1 MEFKKESKNKMISE
15 FFNAK
20 TIAVIGAAR
29 EAEKAGNIV
38 FRNLIANK
46 ALKVFPVNPN
56 SPSILGEI
64 SYSSVL
70 KIDGKI
76 DLAIIVVPSQIVP
89 SVLNDCGK
97 KKIKNIIIV
106 SAGFSESGNFKLEE
120 QIKKI
125 GEKYKMQILGPNV
138 LGIISPH
145 QNLNASFFKGI
156 PPEGNIAFISQS
168 GAIGTAILDKAIKER
183 TCFSGFVSIGNSM
196 QLDFSDFIE
205 YYGKDEKTKAIVL
218 YIESLK
224 EGRGRRFID
233 VCREVS
239 KKKPILAIKS
249 GKTEAGKSA
258 AFSHTAALASEQGVY
273 ESIFKQAG
281 IVELEGLREIF
292 NLSDLLCKI
301 DREKLGKR
309 ACIVT
314 NAGGLGVLASDTLS
328 NSGISLPSVPEKIK
342 KKLIE
347 LHSLGHYNNPIDLLG
362 DAKAD
367 RYSQTLSLLDNETF
381 FDFFIVLLTPQFMTQ
396 SYETAQVLLQIK
408 KPIIAVFSGGSSI
421 ERAKLLL
428 KEKIPMFDDVSDLS
442 ILGKI

>member
-1 MEFKKESKNKMISE
+1 MINN

-29 EAEKAGNIV
+29 EAEKAGNII
-38 FRNLIANK
+38 FRNLLSNK
-46 ALKVFPVNPN
+46 SLRVFPVNPN
-56 SPSILGEI
+56 SPSILGERA
-64 SYSSVL
+64 YPSVL

-76 DLAIIVVPSQIVP
+76 DLAIVAVPAAIVP
-89 SVLNDCGK
+89 SVLQECGK
-97 KKIKNIIIV
+97 KKIKNAIII

-120 QIKKI
+120 QISKI
-125 GEKYKMQILGPNV
+125 GEKYKMKILGPNV

-145 QNLNASFFKGI
+145 QHLNASFFKGI

-183 TCFSGFVSIGNSM
+183 TAFSGFVSIGNSM

-205 YYGKDEKTKAIVL
+205 YYSKDEKTKAIVL

-224 EGRGRRFID
+224 EGRGKRFIE
-233 VCREVS
+233 VC
-239 KKKPILAIKS
+239 KQCKKPILAIKS
-249 GKTEAGKSA
+249 GKTEAGKKA
-258 AFSHTAALASEQGVY
+258 AFSHTAALASEAGVY

-281 IVELEGLREIF
+281 IVELSNLREIF

-301 DREKLGKR
+301 PKEKLGKR
-309 ACIVT
+309 ALIVT
-314 NAGGLGVLASDTLS
+314 NAGGLGVLASDILS
-328 NSGISLPSVPEKIK
+328 NSNISLPQITEKIK
-342 KKLIE
+342 KKILEISQII
-347 LHSLGHYNNPIDLLG
+347 HPNNPVDLIG

-367 RYSQTLSLLDNETF
+367 RYSKVLSLLDNENF
-381 FDFFIVLLTPQFMTQ
+381 FDFFIILLTPQFMTQ
-396 SYETAQVLLQIK
+396 PYETAQALLQIK
-408 KPIIAVFSGGSSI
+408 KPIVAVFSGGNSI

-428 KEKIPMFDDVSDLS
+428 KDRIPLFEDVSDLS